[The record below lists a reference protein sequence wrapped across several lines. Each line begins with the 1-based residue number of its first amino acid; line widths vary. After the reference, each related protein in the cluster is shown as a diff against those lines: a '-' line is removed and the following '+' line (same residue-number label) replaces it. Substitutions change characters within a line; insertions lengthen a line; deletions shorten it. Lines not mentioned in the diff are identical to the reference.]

1 MNIGKELL
9 NNFKIEKVEFEKYID
24 KDLEIT
30 LKNEEWKEIEG
41 FNYSVSNCGR
51 IKNNTTNNIKA
62 LRNGLYGFQVN
73 LWNRSN
79 AKMFTIS
86 RLVANYFIREVKEN
100 ERVRHIDQD
109 IRNNYVENLE
119 IVSK

>member
-1 MNIGKELL
+1 
-9 NNFKIEKVEFEKYID
+9 
-24 KDLEIT
+24 
-30 LKNEEWKEIEG
+30 
-41 FNYSVSNCGR
+41 
-51 IKNNTTNNIKA
+51 
-62 LRNGLYGFQVN
+62 
-73 LWNRSN
+73 
-79 AKMFTIS
+79 MFTIS